1 MLGRRRARRE
11 RATNLVAARELRR
24 QLDRLP
30 DGDELGPGPGHG
42 DILPLLHG
50 PSLPSRPLR
59 SAQGPEARHRDHEHD
74 GAEDP
79 LPVPEPKPRAA
90 EGERAED
97 QPDGND
103 PGRATHPAS
112 IGPAS
117 AAQRVRRRRY
127 GPAPVPLVVARCEVT
142 CERVSDKMSL
152 LW

>member
-1 MLGRRRARRE
+1 VLGRRRPSRKSG
-11 RATNLVAARELRR
+11 TNLFAARELRR

-50 PSLPSRPLR
+50 PSLPARPLR
-59 SAQGPEARHRDHEHD
+59 SAKGPETRHRDHED
-74 GAEDP
+74 DRAEDP
-79 LPVPEPKPRAA
+79 LPVPEPQPRAA

-103 PGRATHPAS
+103 PGRPTHRAS
-112 IGPAS
+112 IEPES

-127 GPAPVPLVVARCEVT
+127 GPAPVRLVVARCGVT